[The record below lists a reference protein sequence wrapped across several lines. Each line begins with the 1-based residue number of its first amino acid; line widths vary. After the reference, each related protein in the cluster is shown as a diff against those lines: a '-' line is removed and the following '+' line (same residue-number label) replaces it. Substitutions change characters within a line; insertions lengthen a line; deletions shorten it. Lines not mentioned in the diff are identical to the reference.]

1 MAEKRLYWLKL
12 REGFFSE
19 RAMKKL
25 RRMAG
30 GDTYTII
37 YLKLLLLGLRA
48 GGKIYYEGV
57 EDTFHEEI
65 ALELD
70 EKPDDVQ
77 FCLLYLQKV
86 GLIEIVSENELF
98 LTETPEL
105 TYSESTSAA
114 RMRKLRAG
122 KASQCDAHVT
132 PALRGSDKT
141 VTPDIDNKIKD
152 NKTTDIEN
160 NSTNS
165 TIPRSCKTTSEA
177 EDKEEPAVYEFPCV
191 KGETYIVTRSQIDSW
206 MEDYPNVDVHQA
218 LRNARAWIRA
228 NPKRRKTLSGCPRF
242 INGWLGRDQ
251 DSGKTPRRENN
262 GDFAGNDA
270 PSAWDAGTV

>member
-1 MAEKRLYWLKL
+1 M
-12 REGFFSE
+12 
-19 RAMKKL
+19 
-25 RRMAG
+25 
-30 GDTYTII
+30 
-37 YLKLLLLGLRA
+37 
-48 GGKIYYEGV
+48 
-57 EDTFHEEI
+57 
-65 ALELD
+65 
-70 EKPDDVQ
+70 Q

-105 TYSESTSAA
+105 TYSESQSTVRS
-114 RMRKLRAG
+114 RRCRERKAL
-122 KASQCDAHVT
+122 QCNADAT
-132 PALRGSDKT
+132 QAQRDCNKNA
-141 VTPDIDNKIKD
+141 TPDIDNKIKD

-177 EDKEEPAVYEFPCV
+177 EDKEEAAVYEFPCV
-191 KGETYIVTRSQIDSW
+191 KGKTYAVTQSQIDSW

-228 NPKRRKTLSGCPRF
+228 NPKRIKTLGGYPRF
-242 INGWLGRDQ
+242 INRWLGNDQ
-251 DSGKTPRRENN
+251 DSGKNPRKGNNN

>member
-122 KASQCDAHVT
+122 KASHCDAPVT
-132 PALRGSDKT
+132 QVLRTGDKT

-152 NKTTDIEN
+152 NKIKDSI
-160 NSTNS
+160 SV
-165 TIPRSCKTTSEA
+165 RSCETTSEPEA
-177 EDKEEPAVYEFPCV
+177 EPAVYEFPCV
-191 KGETYIVTRSQIDSW
+191 KGETYIVTQSQIDSW
-206 MEDYPNVDVHQA
+206 MEDYPAVDVHQA

-262 GDFAGNDA
+262 GDFAGNDT

>member
-105 TYSESTSAA
+105 TYSESQSTVRS
-114 RMRKLRAG
+114 RRCRERKAL
-122 KASQCDAHVT
+122 QCNADATQVQRDCNKN
-132 PALRGSDKT
+132 A
-141 VTPDIDNKIKD
+141 TPDIDNKIKD
-152 NKTTDIEN
+152 NKIKDSI
-160 NSTNS
+160 SV
-165 TIPRSCKTTSEA
+165 RSCETTSEPEA
-177 EDKEEPAVYEFPCV
+177 EPAVYEFPCV
-191 KGETYIVTRSQIDSW
+191 KGETYIVTQSQIDSW
-206 MEDYPNVDVHQA
+206 MEDYPAVDVHQA

-262 GDFAGNDA
+262 GDFAGNDT

>member
-1 MAEKRLYWLKL
+1 MSERRLYWLKL

-105 TYSESTSAA
+105 TYSESQSTVRS
-114 RMRKLRAG
+114 RRCRERKAL
-122 KASQCDAHVT
+122 QCNADATQVQRDCNKN
-132 PALRGSDKT
+132 A
-141 VTPDIDNKIKD
+141 TPDIDNKIKD
-152 NKTTDIEN
+152 TDTDIEDY
-160 NSTNS
+160 
-165 TIPRSCKTTSEA
+165 IAPSCETASEPA
-177 EDKEEPAVYEFPCV
+177 PAEPAVYTLPCIKNEV
-191 KGETYIVTRSQIDSW
+191 YPIVQSQIDSW
-206 MEDYPNVDVHQA
+206 AEAYPNVDIDLAIKQMV
-218 LRNARAWIRA
+218 AWLDA
-228 NPKRRKTLSGCPRF
+228 NPRKRKTRAGAPRF
-242 INGWLGRDQ
+242 VNIWLGREQ

-262 GDFAGNDA
+262 GDFAGNDT

>member
-105 TYSESTSAA
+105 TYSESQSTVRS
-114 RMRKLRAG
+114 RRCRERKAL
-122 KASQCDAHVT
+122 QCNADATQVQRDCNKN
-132 PALRGSDKT
+132 A
-141 VTPDIDNKIKD
+141 TPDIDDKIKD
-152 NKTTDIEN
+152 TNKDKKD
-160 NSTNS
+160 SMA
-165 TIPRSCKTTSEA
+165 RSCEA
-177 EDKEEPAVYEFPCV
+177 TPSPEPAEPSVYTLPCIKNKV
-191 KGETYIVTRSQIDSW
+191 YPVTQRQIDEW
-206 MEDYPNVDVHQA
+206 AIAYPNVDIDLAIKRMIVW
-218 LRNARAWIRA
+218 LNA
-228 NPKRRKTLSGCPRF
+228 NPNKRKTVNGCPRF
-242 INGWLGRDQ
+242 INIWLGREQ

-262 GDFAGNDA
+262 GGFAGNDA

>member
-1 MAEKRLYWLKL
+1 MSERRLYWLKL
-12 REGFFSE
+12 KESFFTDK
-19 RAMKKL
+19 AMKKL

-30 GDTYTII
+30 GDTYTVI
-37 YLKLLLLGLRA
+37 YLKMLLLGLKNNGR
-48 GGKIYYEGV
+48 IYYDGV

-70 EKPDDVQ
+70 EEPENVQ
-77 FCLLYLQKV
+77 FCMLFLEKNGLLEK
-86 GLIEIVSENELF
+86 VSETEAF

-105 TYSESTSAA
+105 TISEAASTA
-114 RMRKLRAG
+114 RSRRSRAK
-122 KASQCDAHVT
+122 KALQCNSDA
-132 PALRGSDKT
+132 T
-141 VTPDIDNKIKD
+141 VTQQCCNKNATLDIDNKIKD
-152 NKTTDIEN
+152 NKIKDSI
-160 NSTNS
+160 SV
-165 TIPRSCKTTSEA
+165 RSCETTSEPEA
-177 EDKEEPAVYEFPCV
+177 EPAVYEFPCV
-191 KGETYIVTRSQIDSW
+191 KGETYIVTQSQIDSW
-206 MEDYPNVDVHQA
+206 MEDYPAVDVHQA

-262 GDFAGNDA
+262 GSFAGNDA

>member
-37 YLKLLLLGLRA
+37 YLKLLLGLRA

-105 TYSESTSAA
+105 TYSESQSTVRS
-114 RMRKLRAG
+114 RRCRERKAL
-122 KASQCDAHVT
+122 QCNADATQVQRDCNKN
-132 PALRGSDKT
+132 A
-141 VTPDIDNKIKD
+141 TPDIDNKIKD
-152 NKTTDIEN
+152 NKIKDSI
-160 NSTNS
+160 SV
-165 TIPRSCKTTSEA
+165 RSCETTSEPEA
-177 EDKEEPAVYEFPCV
+177 EPAVYEFPCV
-191 KGETYIVTRSQIDSW
+191 KGETYIVTQSQIDSW
-206 MEDYPNVDVHQA
+206 MEDYPAVDVHQA

-262 GDFAGNDA
+262 GDFAGNDT